1 MNFGYILDIYSFI
14 NNKILVKIL
23 IMIFNK
29 FLNVFFE
36 IEMGYNILM
45 IFKDII
51 F

>member
-14 NNKILVKIL
+14 YNKIFVKIL

-29 FLNVFFE
+29 FLNVFFD

-45 IFKDII
+45 IYKDKI